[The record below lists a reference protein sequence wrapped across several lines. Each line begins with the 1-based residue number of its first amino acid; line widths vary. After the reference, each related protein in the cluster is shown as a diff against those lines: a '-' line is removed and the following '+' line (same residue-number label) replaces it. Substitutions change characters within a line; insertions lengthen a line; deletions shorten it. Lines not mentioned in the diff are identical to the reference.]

1 MEMSWESNRVV
12 LPCTGFHSVRQFS
25 KVQKFYQCGFLLVQQ
40 LAQRHG
46 RPSFMVVPEIV
57 CSRGCSAAPLTWGM
71 WFHVYMC
78 RCFWEYRQEYE
89 TDTDTEL
96 AVWVSYSC
104 LYSWPQVGWTLKN
117 SQRLFLGGVAK
128 HLSEVLLIPTSNSLS
143 LSMAAPVDHHVCLRL
158 LPWQQWNEFLCWN
171 QPCVKFSLCSS
182 CCIISEEERENLTH
196 CVVVWNQVDQQH
208 DNNTQSII
216 SLQQ

>member
-89 TDTDTEL
+89 TGTDTES

-171 QPCVKFSLCSS
+171 QPCVKFSLSSS

>member
-25 KVQKFYQCGFLLVQQ
+25 KVQKFYQSGFLLVQQ

-89 TDTDTEL
+89 TDTDTES

>member
-12 LPCTGFHSVRQFS
+12 LPCTGFHSARQFS

-89 TDTDTEL
+89 TDTDTES
-96 AVWVSYSC
+96 AVSVSYSC

>member
-12 LPCTGFHSVRQFS
+12 LPCTGFHSARQFS

-57 CSRGCSAAPLTWGM
+57 CSRGCSAAPLT
-71 WFHVYMC
+71 
-78 RCFWEYRQEYE
+78 
-89 TDTDTEL
+89 
-96 AVWVSYSC
+96 WVSYSC

>member
-89 TDTDTEL
+89 TDTDTESISFWEYRQEYET
-96 AVWVSYSC
+96 VTDTESISFWEYRQEYETDTDTESIS
-104 LYSWPQVGWTLKN
+104 
-117 SQRLFLGGVAK
+117 F
-128 HLSEVLLIPTSNSLS
+128 VLLS
-143 LSMAAPVDHHVCLRL
+143 VL
-158 LPWQQWNEFLCWN
+158 LTASGLD
-171 QPCVKFSLCSS
+171 
-182 CCIISEEERENLTH
+182 SEEFTEIVFRGG
-196 CVVVWNQVDQQH
+196 C
-208 DNNTQSII
+208 
-216 SLQQ
+216 

>member
-89 TDTDTEL
+89 TDTDTES
-96 AVWVSYSC
+96 AVSVSYSC

>member
-78 RCFWEYRQEYE
+78 RCFWEYRQEYG
-89 TDTDTEL
+89 TDTDTES

-216 SLQQ
+216 SQQQ

>member
-1 MEMSWESNRVV
+1 MEPPWILNHSVHCSYAMEMSWESNRVV

-89 TDTDTEL
+89 TDTDTES

-117 SQRLFLGGVAK
+117 SQGQIYSNKCIKSSMV
-128 HLSEVLLIPTSNSLS
+128 VLKWS
-143 LSMAAPVDHHVCLRL
+143 D
-158 LPWQQWNEFLCWN
+158 
-171 QPCVKFSLCSS
+171 SLC
-182 CCIISEEERENLTH
+182 
-196 CVVVWNQVDQQH
+196 
-208 DNNTQSII
+208 
-216 SLQQ
+216 